1 MKIYEEKNL
10 CDFNFWSGAI
20 YHANKMTSEQLT
32 EVESVLE
39 ELYPE
44 GMEATQINDLFWF
57 DFETVCE
64 WIGFNPDEEEE
75 EE

>member
-20 YHANKMTSEQLT
+20 YNANKMTSEQLT

-39 ELYPE
+39 DLYPE
-44 GMEATQINDLFWF
+44 GMEGTQINDLFWF

-64 WIGFNPDEEEE
+64 WIGFNPDEDEE
-75 EE
+75 

>member
-10 CDFNFWSGAI
+10 CDFNFWSGAVDN
-20 YHANKMTSEQLT
+20 ANKMTSEQLT

-39 ELYPE
+39 GLYPE
-44 GMEATQINDLFWF
+44 GMEDTQINDLFWF

-64 WIGFNPDEEEE
+64 WIGFNPDEGDGEE
-75 EE
+75 